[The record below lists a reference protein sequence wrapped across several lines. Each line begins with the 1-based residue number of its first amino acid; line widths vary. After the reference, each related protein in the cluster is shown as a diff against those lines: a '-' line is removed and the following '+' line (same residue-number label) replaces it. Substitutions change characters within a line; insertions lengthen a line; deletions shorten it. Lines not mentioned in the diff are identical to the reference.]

1 MSQQTN
7 LLEESNAD
15 VNVPTLS
22 ADVHQEPAVMSV
34 EKSFTPSEPVVT
46 QASSA
51 PATSVTKSG
60 ETAPLCYTCG
70 NQTQRAGS
78 CYVCTSCGTTSGC
91 S

>member
-1 MSQQTN
+1 MSHQTS
-7 LLEESNAD
+7 LLDEANAD
-15 VNVPTLS
+15 VTVPTLS
-22 ADVHQEPAVMSV
+22 ADVHQEPAIVPV
-34 EKSFTPSEPVVT
+34 VKNIEPAEPVLT

-51 PATSVTKSG
+51 PAAGVSQSG
-60 ETAPLCYTCG
+60 ETAPLCYSCG